1 LKHAWK
7 ELLHG
12 KRKYI
17 LIEILLILLMFM
29 VLFLSGLAEG
39 LGRAVVAGIDTMDAK
54 YYLLDDEAEEL
65 ITVSSLDEEV
75 AETLSA
81 QTSSAVTPID
91 IQRMYLIKD
100 GDTEKL
106 NVTYFA
112 VEPGSFIEPEV
123 MDGIGL
129 KQAYDELNIDPIPE
143 TYNPIVLDDDFMLE
157 GIAIGDTVYDSS
169 TELPLRVVGFVE
181 DQMYGHVSIGFISTE
196 TYTRLRQK
204 LNPMYT
210 KKYHAI
216 AIQGEDVEGIAID
229 GTEVVSKADIIS
241 NVPSYTAEHMTI
253 TMIVWVLIIVSAVII
268 GIFHYILTLQKR
280 KQFGVMK
287 ALGMSTGELTV
298 TVICQVAILSV
309 FAGAVALGLT
319 FGMAAGLPEKMPF
332 YLRFDNALV
341 VTGAFIVISIL
352 SSILSIVNISR
363 IDPITAIGGGE
374 E

>member
-1 LKHAWK
+1 MKHAWK

-39 LGRAVVAGIDTMDAK
+39 LGRAVIAGIDTMDAK
-54 YYLLDDEAEEL
+54 YFLLDDEAEEL
-65 ITVSSLDEEV
+65 ITVSSLDEEIL
-75 AETLSA
+75 ETVKA
-81 QTSSAVTPID
+81 QTSSDVAPLD

-106 NVTYFA
+106 NITYFA
-112 VEPGSFIEPEV
+112 VEPGSFIEPAV
-123 MDGIGL
+123 AD
-129 KQAYDELNIDPIPE
+129 
-143 TYNPIVLDDDFMLE
+143 LDDDFMLE
-157 GIAIGDTVYDSS
+157 GISLGDTVYDSS
-169 TELPLRVVGFVE
+169 TLLPFYVAGFAK

-196 TYTRLRQK
+196 TYTKLREE
-204 LNPMYT
+204 LIPMYT
-210 KKYHAI
+210 KKYHAL
-216 AIQGEDVEGIAID
+216 AIQDEDIEKISVEG
-229 GTEVVSKADIIS
+229 TELVAKADIIS
-241 NVPSYTAEHMTI
+241 NIPSYTAEHLTI

>member
-1 LKHAWK
+1 MKHAWK

-39 LGRAVVAGIDTMDAK
+39 LGRAVIAGIDTMDAK
-54 YYLLDDEAEEL
+54 YFLLDDEAEEL
-65 ITVSSLDEEV
+65 ITVSSLDEEIL
-75 AETLSA
+75 ETVKA
-81 QTSSAVTPID
+81 QTSSDVAPLD

-106 NVTYFA
+106 NITYFA
-112 VEPGSFIEPEV
+112 VEPGSFIEPAVAEGKRLCEV
-123 MDGIGL
+123 ANEADADGR
-129 KQAYDELNIDPIPE
+129 YPV
-143 TYNPIVLDDDFMLE
+143 VLDDDFMLE
-157 GIAIGDTVYDSS
+157 GISLGDTVYDSS
-169 TELPLRVVGFVE
+169 TLLPFYVAGFAK

-196 TYTRLRQK
+196 TYTKLREE
-204 LNPMYT
+204 LSSMYT
-210 KKYHAI
+210 KKYHAL
-216 AIQGEDVEGIAID
+216 AIQDEDIEKISVEG
-229 GTEVVSKADIIS
+229 TELVAKADIIS
-241 NVPSYTAEHMTI
+241 NIPSYTAEHLTI

-341 VTGAFIVISIL
+341 VTGVFIVISIL